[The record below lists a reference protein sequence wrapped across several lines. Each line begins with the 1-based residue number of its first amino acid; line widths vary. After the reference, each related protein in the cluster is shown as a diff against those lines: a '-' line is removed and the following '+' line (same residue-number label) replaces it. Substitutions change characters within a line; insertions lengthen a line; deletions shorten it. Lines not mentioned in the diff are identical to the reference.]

1 MSKFTIEEANVLS
14 TFGYEQVEEEYVL
27 CYHKGELTHSQ
38 EEVIS
43 TLVNKEILLK
53 SDYEENPYFWM
64 HQNDYRV
71 LYDLTDGF
79 KNSEGKEEA
88 KEAQKPTKVTWQDLM
103 LQEFKNLITV
113 ECFSMDAARDEM
125 MLRTSRFLDS
135 ALFYFL
141 EQINNSKLSDL

>member
-53 SDYEENPYFWM
+53 SDYEENPYFCM

-79 KNSEGKEEA
+79 KKSEREE
-88 KEAQKPTKVTWQDLM
+88 KPTKVTWQDLM

-125 MLRTSRFLDS
+125 MKRTSRFLDS